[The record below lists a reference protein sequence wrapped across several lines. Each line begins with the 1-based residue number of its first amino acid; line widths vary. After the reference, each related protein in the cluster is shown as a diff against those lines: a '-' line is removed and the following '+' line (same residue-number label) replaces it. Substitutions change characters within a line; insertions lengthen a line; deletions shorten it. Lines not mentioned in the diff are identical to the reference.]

1 MEINVI
7 CIVILD
13 ILEWS
18 VNQFVF
24 IKLKNDLKK

>member
-18 VNQFVF
+18 VNQFVL

>member
-13 ILEWS
+13 ILEWC